1 MEQKEQT
8 RTMGPGLP
16 LLGLILLVGINLRT
30 AMLGIPPILPLLSRD
45 LHLSYTETGLVTS
58 LPTLVMAAASFPAG
72 KLIERFGGRLMV
84 ACGLVLLALG
94 TVLRALWLAI
104 LPLYIFTALLSLGST
119 FSQTAIPT
127 LTRQWFP
134 RRIGFATALYTDGLV
149 IGETL
154 GAVLTLPLIVW
165 LGQGAWSSSFL
176 FWSVPTVLTLI
187 LWLWFAPSSQTI
199 TASPPAASHPAQE
212 PALTMPKPR
221 MNRFTLWAMGL
232 LTGSAQLIYFGTNT
246 WIAPYNQAIHAPA
259 MTPIAL
265 GFLNAAQLPT
275 TLALTFF
282 ADRLVG
288 RRTPFVLAG
297 LCCLI
302 ALGGLLWTPPTWQ
315 PLWAAILGGT
325 SILTFTLGIALP
337 ALLAKQEQVAAWTGT
352 MLALGY
358 AIAFAGPFL
367 GGWLWDRLHIP
378 AIAFLPL
385 ALASVLIPLLTLFLP
400 AQQRSPSMN

>member
-1 MEQKEQT
+1 MEQKEHT
-8 RTMGPGLP
+8 SKTTAGI
-16 LLGLILLVGINLRT
+16 LLSGLILLVGINLRT
-30 AMLGIPPILPLLSRD
+30 AMLGVPPILPLLSRD
-45 LHLSYTETGLVTS
+45 LHLSYTETGLITS
-58 LPTLVMAAASFPAG
+58 LPTLVMAVASFPAG
-72 KLIERFGGRLMV
+72 KLIERFGGRFMV

-94 TVLRALWLAI
+94 TVLRAIWLTI

-134 RRIGFATALYTDGLV
+134 KRIGFATALYTDGLV

-154 GAVLTLPLIVW
+154 GAVLTLPLIAW

-176 FWSVPTVLTLI
+176 FWGVPTVLTLV
-187 LWLWFAPSSQTI
+187 LWLWFAPSSHTVVSS
-199 TASPPAASHPAQE
+199 APAASDPAQT
-212 PALTMPKPR
+212 PSLAAPKR
-221 MNRFTLWAMGL
+221 GSTRLTLWALGL
-232 LTGSAQLIYFGTNT
+232 LTGCAQLIYFGTNT
-246 WIAPYNQAIHAPA
+246 WIAPYNQAIHATA

-275 TLALTFF
+275 TLVLTIF
-282 ADRLVG
+282 ADKLVG
-288 RRTPFVLAG
+288 RRIPFVFAG

-302 ALGGLLWTPPTWQ
+302 ALGGLLWTPPALQ
-315 PLWAAILGGT
+315 PLWAAVLGGT

-337 ALLAKQEQVAAWTGT
+337 ALLAKREQVAAWTGT

-358 AIAFAGPFL
+358 TISFIGPFI
-367 GGWLWDRLHIP
+367 GGWLWDRLHVP

-385 ALASVLIPLLTLFLP
+385 ALASILIPLLALAVP
-400 AQQRSPSMN
+400 AQRRSLS